1 MLLGAQTASFRAVGA
16 DGVRI
21 GRIDEALRRGYNL
34 PPGVD
39 GVEVNE
45 EHLAMFGPDDEWLVG
60 GDTPALLRGGIT
72 FEAVRPR
79 EVVET
84 SN

>member
-1 MLLGAQTASFRAVGA
+1 MPMTKRRENPERKAQLIDR
-16 DGVRI
+16 
-21 GRIDEALRRGYNL
+21 DEALRRGYNL

-39 GVEVNE
+39 VVEVNE
-45 EHLAMFGPDDEWLVG
+45 ERLSMFGPDDEWLAG

-79 EVVET
+79 EEIEN